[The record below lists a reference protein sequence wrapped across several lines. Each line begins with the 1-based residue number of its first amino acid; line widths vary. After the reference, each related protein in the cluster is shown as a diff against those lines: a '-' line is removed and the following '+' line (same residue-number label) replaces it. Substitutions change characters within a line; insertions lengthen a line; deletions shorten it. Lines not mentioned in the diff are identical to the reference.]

1 VLIMLTHANHLY
13 SDRKQVRKMQ
23 PYPPLQ
29 TLLAAAC
36 LRRDGFDVALFDCT
50 LEYSDEAFREA
61 LDRHRPRMVAVCED
75 NFNFVTKMCLMR
87 NRDLA
92 FFMCSGACGAS
103 RRLSIV
109 RMRPA
114 IRKRI
119 SRRDSIASFWANWK
133 AALELCRNWQSKPA
147 QIAYDPA
154 RAIVDLDELPMP
166 AWDLLDIEA
175 YRRAWM
181 DAHGYFSLNL
191 AASRGCPYR
200 CNWCAK
206 PVHGNAYRQYSPDRV
221 AAEMECVHDL
231 FAPDQLWFA
240 DDIFGLSGKWT
251 REFAACVER
260 RGVRIPFRMQSRCD
274 LMTRD
279 TRALARAGCIEVWM
293 GAESGSQRILDS
305 MEKGIRVEQIAEARE
320 NLRRHGIRACLF
332 LQFGYLG
339 EEWDDIEHTVRM
351 VRDVRPDDIG
361 VSVSY
366 PMPNTRFHQIVQE
379 QIGAQENWRDSGD
392 LAMMYQGAFSTEFY
406 RALRTPCIRK
416 FAGPAG
422 PLRPPG
428 RKWSDPMRPLPA
440 HGFFLAEDPEEQILR
455 PYPPLGILYI
465 SAYLRSRGF
474 EVDVYDSTW
483 GSREELFVF
492 DAVRPGCWGL
502 RELLTRRN
510 AIAIIGGPKRM
521 DGK

>member
-29 TLLAAAC
+29 TLIAAAL
-36 LRRDGFDVALFDCT
+36 LRRDGHRVVFFDCT
-50 LEYSDEAFREA
+50 F
-61 LDRHRPRMVAVCED
+61 DRDFVSTMDVYQPDLVAVCED
-75 NFNFVTKMCLMR
+75 NFNFLTKMCLLE
-87 NRDLA
+87 NRELA
-92 FFMCSGACGAS
+92 FEIAAAA
-103 RRLSIV
+103 RV
-109 RMRPA
+109 RGIPA
-114 IRKRI
+114 IVNG
-119 SRRDSIASFWANWK
+119 SDATNNPQAYL
-133 AALELCRNWQSKPA
+133 AAGFNRVILGELEGTLSELCRDWQSKPA
-147 QIAYDPA
+147 QIEYDPS
-154 RAIVDLDELPMP
+154 RAIADVDELPMP
-166 AWDLLDIEA
+166 AWDLLDMEA

-206 PVHGNAYRQYSPDRV
+206 PVHGDAYRQYSPDRV

-231 FAPDQLWFA
+231 FAPDRLWFA

-279 TRALARAGCIEVWM
+279 TVEALARAGCTEVWM

-305 MEKGIRVEQIAEARE
+305 MEKGIRVEQIAEASE
-320 NLRRHGIRACLF
+320 NLHRHGIRACLF

-339 EEWDDIEHTVRM
+339 EEWDDIERTVRM

-379 QIGAQENWRDSGD
+379 QIGAQANWRDSGD

-406 RALRTPCIRK
+406 RALADALHSEVRG
-416 FAGPAG
+416 GPAG
-422 PLRPPG
+422 PVETAWEKVEQLRC
-428 RKWSDPMRPLPA
+428 A
-440 HGFFLAEDPEEQILR
+440 
-455 PYPPLGILYI
+455 
-465 SAYLRSRGF
+465 
-474 EVDVYDSTW
+474 
-483 GSREELFVF
+483 
-492 DAVRPGCWGL
+492 CC
-502 RELLTRRN
+502 
-510 AIAIIGGPKRM
+510 
-521 DGK
+521 